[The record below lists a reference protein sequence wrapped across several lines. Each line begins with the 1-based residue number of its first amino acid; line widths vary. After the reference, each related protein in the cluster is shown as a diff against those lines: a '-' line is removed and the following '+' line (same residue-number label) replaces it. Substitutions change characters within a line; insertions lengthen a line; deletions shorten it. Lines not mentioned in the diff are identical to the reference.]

1 MTHPEIIETL
11 LSRLTDQ
18 AVNKAS
24 DTGYRTGA
32 IDFEEE
38 IGGLTITGQ
47 CDWSVM
53 YFDLEYSK
61 GREVEARLVV
71 WDILATD
78 ADGEEVE
85 FPRRVEQ

>member
-1 MTHPEIIETL
+1 MTHPEITEIL

-24 DTGYRTGA
+24 DTGYRTGV

-38 IGGLTITGQ
+38 IGGLTISGQ

-53 YFDLEYSK
+53 YSDLEYSNSK
-61 GREVEARLVV
+61 EVEARLVV

-78 ADGEEVE
+78 AEGKGVD